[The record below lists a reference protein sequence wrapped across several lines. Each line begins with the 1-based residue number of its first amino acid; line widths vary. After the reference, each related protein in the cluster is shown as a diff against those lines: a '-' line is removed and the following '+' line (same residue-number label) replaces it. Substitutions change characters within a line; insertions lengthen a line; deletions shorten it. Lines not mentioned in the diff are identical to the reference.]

1 MFKLNFPIKRSY
13 KNQICIMMNFCV
25 FANRRQTIF
34 LSLGLHVNDLMVT
47 TFDKKYF
54 LKTV

>member
-1 MFKLNFPIKRSY
+1 
-13 KNQICIMMNFCV
+13 MMNFCV

-34 LSLGLHVNDLMVT
+34 LSLGLQVNDLMVT
-47 TFDKKYF
+47 PFDKKYF